1 MSLRPYIKTVVV
13 MMILAVLASQGFAQA
28 QEHAAAATEAAS
40 GGFNKAFAVGIV
52 CFGVAIG
59 VASVGISATS
69 AVGRN
74 PGASGEILKIGIIS
88 MAMVEA
94 IAFYV
99 LFLL

>member
-13 MMILAVLASQGFAQA
+13 MMILAVLASQGFAQ
-28 QEHAAAATEAAS
+28 EHAAVASEAAS

>member
-13 MMILAVLASQGFAQA
+13 MMILAVLASQGFAQD
-28 QEHAAAATEAAS
+28 HAAAATAAS

>member
-1 MSLRPYIKTVVV
+1 MSFSSYIKTVA
-13 MMILAVLASQGFAQA
+13 ILMVLVCLASSGFA
-28 QEHAAAATEAAS
+28 QEHAAAAAEAA
-40 GGFNKAFAVGIV
+40 GGYNKAFAVGIA

-59 VASVGISATS
+59 VGLVGFSATS
-69 AVGRN
+69 SVGRN

-99 LFLL
+99 LFLLK

>member
-13 MMILAVLASQGFAQA
+13 MMILAVLASQGFA